1 MLRQTKPQLRIRD
14 VAQRLSLS
22 SCTVSKALSG
32 QPGVRPHT
40 RQRVIKAA
48 KQLGYVLDRQAQT
61 LRKGRSHTIGLL
73 LPTLSNPVYSENMKD
88 IYQAAAERG
97 FEVMVTSYE
106 LNHDRRIALC
116 RDMIGR
122 RVEGIIIPWGAAQTP
137 LPMLLEA
144 GLAVLYFDPE
154 EDAIPGA
161 GVLKVDRIEGV
172 RLLLR
177 HLLDLGHRRP
187 LLVGNW
193 HLDPRRMKGIR
204 STLRQAGLLE
214 DEFLLA
220 TEEVGD
226 EVMRRGYEQTLKIF
240 QADRRAA
247 TAIMASNDQG
257 AIGAIAA
264 LHHLGL
270 SVPGDV
276 SVTGMDN
283 IAAAEFSIPPLT
295 TESRTHL
302 RLGRHAVEMLIG
314 MIQGE
319 IPAGTGKTLSPRLV
333 VRESTGTVSK
343 QNLSKDS
350 LTFSGGWA

>member
-1 MLRQTKPQLRIRD
+1 MLRQGKPQLRIRD
-14 VAQRLSLS
+14 VAKRLSLS

-48 KQLGYVLDRQAQT
+48 RQLGYVLDRQAQT
-61 LRKGRSHTIGLL
+61 LRKGRSHTIALL

-106 LNHDRRIALC
+106 LNHERRLALC

-122 RVEGIIIPWGAAQTP
+122 RVEGIIIPCGPAQTP

-144 GLAVLYFDPE
+144 GLAVLYFDSE
-154 EDAIPGA
+154 EDVVPGA
-161 GVLKVDRIEGV
+161 AVLKVDRIEGV

-193 HLDPRRMKGIR
+193 QVDPRRMKGIQ
-204 STLRQAGLLE
+204 STLRQAGLPE

-220 TEEVGD
+220 AEDAGEEI
-226 EVMRRGYEQTLKIF
+226 MRRGHDQTLKVF
-240 QADRRAA
+240 QGDRRAA
-247 TAIMASNDQG
+247 TAVMASNDQV
-257 AIGAIAA
+257 AIGTIAA
-264 LHHLGL
+264 LHKLGL

-283 IAAAEFSIPPLT
+283 IAAAEFSNPPLT

-302 RLGRHAVEMLIG
+302 HLGRHAVEMLIG
-314 MIQGE
+314 MIE
-319 IPAGTGKTLSPRLV
+319 GTIAPGVGKTLTPRLV
-333 VRESTGTVSK
+333 VRQSTGPI
-343 QNLSKDS
+343 NEPRLSEVAIT
-350 LTFSGGWA
+350 LAGGLA